1 MTTALLLID
10 IQNDYFPGGKMAL
23 ERMDE
28 AAATARG
35 LLDAFRTRGLPVIH
49 IRHLSARPGATFFVP
64 GTPGADINPLVSPE
78 AGERVI
84 DKNFPNSFRG
94 TPLADELRSAGID
107 SLVIAGAMSH
117 MCVDATVRAAFDL
130 GFRCIVAEDA
140 CATRA
145 LEFNGATIPAH
156 EVHGAFMAALRVPY
170 ASVLKARDAIGTLN
184 H

>member
-28 AAATARG
+28 AGASARS
-35 LLDAFRTRGLPVIH
+35 LLEAFRARGLPVIH
-49 IRHLSARPGATFFVP
+49 VRHLSARPGATFFVP
-64 GTPGADINPLVSPE
+64 GTPGADINPLVSPQ

-94 TPLADELRSAGID
+94 TPLADELRTAGID
-107 SLVIAGAMSH
+107 CLVIAGAMSH

-130 GFRCIVAEDA
+130 GFRCVVAEDA

-156 EVHGAFMAALRVPY
+156 KVHGAFMAALGVPY
-170 ASVLKARDAIGTLN
+170 ASVLKARVAISMLN

>member
-10 IQNDYFPGGKMAL
+10 IQNDYFPGGQMVLA
-23 ERMDE
+23 RMEE
-28 AAATARG
+28 AAASARG
-35 LLDAFRTRGLPVIH
+35 LLEAFRARSLPVIH

-64 GTPGADINPLVSPE
+64 GTPGADINPLVGPI
-78 AGERVI
+78 AGEKVI
-84 DKNFPNSFRG
+84 EKNFPNGFRG
-94 TPLADELRSAGID
+94 TPLADELRSAGVD

-140 CATRA
+140 CATRD
-145 LEFNGATIPAH
+145 LEFDGAVIPARD
-156 EVHGAFMAALRVPY
+156 VHGAFMSALRVPY
-170 ASVLKARDAIGTLN
+170 ASVLKARDAVGALN